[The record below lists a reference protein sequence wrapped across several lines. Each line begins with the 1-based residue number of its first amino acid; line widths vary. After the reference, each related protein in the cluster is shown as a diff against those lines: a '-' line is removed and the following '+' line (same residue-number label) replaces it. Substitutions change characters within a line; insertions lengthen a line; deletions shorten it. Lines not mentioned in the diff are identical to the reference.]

1 MPSTSLR
8 DMSYD
13 PEARTLDVTFIASG
27 KRYRYF
33 EVSLE
38 EYDALRH
45 AFSKGSHFNT
55 RIKPLHDYELIS
67 DPEETLPPQVP
78 FLRP

>member
-8 DMSYD
+8 DITYD
-13 PEARTLDVTFIASG
+13 PDSRTLDVTFIASG

-33 EVSLE
+33 DVSIE
-38 EYDALRH
+38 EYDALRN
-45 AFSKGSHFNT
+45 AASQGAWFNA
-55 RIKPLHDYELIS
+55 RIKPMHDFELVFEGAS
-67 DPEETLPPQVP
+67 ARGP